1 MFVCG
6 GASLIGAIVTTPFST
21 TTYSLQGAQ
30 QTLLL
35 TKLYIPAALPNLVA
49 RPRLTAHLGRLLER
63 GRKLALIAAPAGF
76 GKTTLLS
83 EWIRQH
89 HVRVAWVSLDES
101 DNDPILFFSYLCRA
115 LDSLHAGAGAT
126 ALSLLR
132 SPQPPALP
140 SVLTLFINELS
151 ALEQEFTLVLDDYH
165 AIHTQAIHTLIT
177 FLLDHLPPAMRI
189 ILTSRIDPPLP
200 LAQLRARGQ
209 MIELFADDLR
219 FSPQEAAS
227 FLNQVMGL
235 SLIPDQVAVLE
246 TRTEGWV
253 AGLQLAALAMQGRA
267 DIEGFVRAFAGSH
280 RFVLDYLVEQ
290 VLARQ
295 SEDVQRFLL
304 QTSVLDRFNAS
315 LCDAVTGRND
325 SAVLLPQ
332 LAANHLFVIA
342 LDDERQWFRY
352 HHLFADMLRHRL
364 QHSCGALVPGLH
376 GRASEWCEQNN
387 FLAEAMQHAL
397 AAQDLELA
405 ASYVERHATKLLI
418 NSELMLLRN
427 WMAHLPGELI
437 RSRPRL
443 ALAQGWVLT
452 MIGHLAAAEETLNTP
467 VLQAP
472 DLEADLAGE
481 LAVLHADI
489 TNLRHEAVALTW
501 ARQALELLP
510 PQRED
515 LRVIAMIEIGLAYL
529 RRNDLVTASQA
540 LQEVATRAAAGE
552 NHFVAVDAFA
562 ALHQIKVRQGQLIQA
577 VQTCEQALRMVAR
590 WAAAP
595 PATGMIYVGL
605 GEILCEWN
613 DLDGAT
619 KALAQGLRLL
629 QGTIEK
635 MPLVRGHVA
644 QARVRQAQGDHAGA
658 LASLAQ
664 AEAWF
669 AELQIT
675 DPLPLARLYAQQAR
689 LWIRQGDLDAAR
701 RWAGE
706 SSPLAETELAC
717 EYWLTIVRL
726 HLAQHRRTPDSTLL
740 SQASAALVAAHTRA
754 QADDWPVYLLK
765 ARALQALTLHMQNN
779 LHGAFAALSDVLAL
793 AEPGGYVRIFLDE
806 GEPMQLLILD
816 FRFWIAKQSPGEE
829 QAHLSTYADKLLAAF
844 PQAEKAQGSARSPV
858 TLSPLHPGGALWA
871 PSLVEPLS
879 SRELEVLQLI
889 ADGLS
894 NAEIA
899 ARLVVTLGTV
909 KTHVN
914 HIFGKLDVTSRT
926 QAIGRA
932 RGLGL
937 LVD

>member
-1 MFVCG
+1 M
-6 GASLIGAIVTTPFST
+6 TTPSST

-35 TKLYIPAALPNLVA
+35 TKLYIPVALPNLVA

-63 GRKLALIAAPAGF
+63 GRKLAYIAAPAGF

-89 HVRVAWVSLDES
+89 NVRVAWVSLDES

-115 LDSLHAGAGAT
+115 LDSLHSGAGAT

-140 SVLTLFINELS
+140 AVLTLFINELS

-165 AIHTQAIHTLIT
+165 AIHTHAIHALIT

-219 FSPQEAAS
+219 FSPQEAAR

-235 SLIPDQVAVLE
+235 SLTPDQVAVLE

-332 LAANHLFVIA
+332 LAANNLFVIA

-352 HHLFADMLRHRL
+352 HHLFAGMLRHRL
-364 QHSCGALVPGLH
+364 QHSHEALVPGLH
-376 GRASEWCEQNN
+376 RRASEWCEQNN
-387 FLAEAMQHAL
+387 FLAVAMQHAL

-405 ASYVERHATKLLI
+405 ASYVERHATTLLI

-427 WMAHLPGELI
+427 WMALLPGELI
-437 RSRPRL
+437 QTRPRL
-443 ALAQGWVLT
+443 ALAQGWVLA
-452 MIGHLAAAEETLNTP
+452 MVGDLAAAEEILNTP
-467 VLQAP
+467 ALKDP
-472 DLEADLAGE
+472 EMPSELAGE
-481 LAVLHADI
+481 LAVLRSDI
-489 TNLRHEAVALTW
+489 ANLRREPVALAW
-501 ARQALELLP
+501 AQQALELLP
-510 PQRED
+510 LDRED
-515 LRVIAMIEIGLAYL
+515 LRAIALLEIGLADM
-529 RRNDLVTASQA
+529 RRGELAEASRT
-540 LQEVATRAAAGE
+540 LLEVATRAAVGE

-562 ALHQIKVRQGQLIQA
+562 ALQLIYVRQGRLIQA

-590 WAAAP
+590 WAGAP

-613 DLDGAT
+613 DLDGAAQ
-619 KALAQGLRLL
+619 ALAQGLRLL

-675 DPLPLARLYAQQAR
+675 DPLAVARLYAQQAR

-701 RWAGE
+701 RWAGQC
-706 SSPLAETELAC
+706 SPPAETELAC
-717 EYWLTIVRL
+717 EHWLTVVRL
-726 HLAQHRRTPDSTLL
+726 HLAQYRCTPDRMLL
-740 SQASAALVAAHTRA
+740 SQASTALAAARTRA
-754 QADDWPVYLLK
+754 EADDWPVYLLEE
-765 ARALQALTLHMQNN
+765 RALWAMTLHMQKD
-779 LHGAFAALSDVLAL
+779 LPSAFAALAAALAL
-793 AEPGGYVRIFLDE
+793 AEPAGYVRIFLDE

-829 QAHLSTYADKLLAAF
+829 QAHLSTYVDKLLAAF

-879 SRELEVLQLI
+879 SREQEVLQLI